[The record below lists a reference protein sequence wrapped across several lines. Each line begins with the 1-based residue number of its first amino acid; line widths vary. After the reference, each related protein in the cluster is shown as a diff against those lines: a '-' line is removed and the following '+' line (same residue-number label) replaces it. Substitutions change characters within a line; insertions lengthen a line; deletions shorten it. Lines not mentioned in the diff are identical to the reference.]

1 MATILTLASGDI
13 TVKEDIEVV
22 QLHVERR
29 AGLISLTDASDG
41 CRVLISPAHVEK
53 LLVSPEPPS
62 PPTAFP
68 RWAAQFGPSSD
79 VIDGHPERRLPAQ
92 LDPQ

>member
-1 MATILTLASGDI
+1 MATVLTLISGDI
-13 TVKEDIEVV
+13 TVKEDIKVV
-22 QLHVERR
+22 QAHVERR

-41 CRVLISPAHVEK
+41 SRVLISPAHVEK
-53 LLVSPEPPS
+53 LLVPPEPPN

-79 VIDGHPERRLPAQ
+79 IIDGHPERRQPAQ
-92 LDPQ
+92 LEPQ